1 MIHIKNLAEQTK
13 ITVRTLRYY
22 EQIGLLV
29 SSSKTEG
36 GHRLY
41 TEGDLQKLQQIQFY
55 KNMGYRLSDIKEML
69 TDPEWNWSD
78 GLANQLTFILE
89 EQSRLNEM
97 EQTLRALVS
106 GIAVE
111 EGNQEKAMQH
121 LIKLS
126 LQDKRGLDQYRKS
139 TFTDAELGLWAKL
152 PKMSVG
158 NPESMEW
165 IALVGLLTK
174 YYTCKEPLSS
184 PCVQNVIR
192 RMLEK
197 QEEEYGGQDAFIDK
211 LWEMRKNPSAS
222 EQLGLYP
229 IKTEVLEYMD
239 QAYGIFI
246 SSAEQIS
253 TEEGGRT

>member
-1 MIHIKNLAEQTK
+1 MIHIKNLAEQTN

-22 EQIGLLV
+22 EQIELLV

-41 TEGDLQKLQQIQFY
+41 TEEDLQKLQQIQFY
-55 KNMGYRLSDIKEML
+55 KSMGYRLSDIKEML
-69 TDPEWNWSD
+69 TDPKWNWSA
-78 GLANQLTFILE
+78 GLANQLTYILD
-89 EQSRLNEM
+89 EQSRLTEM
-97 EQTLRALVS
+97 EKTLRALLS

-111 EGNQEKAMQH
+111 EGDQEKAIQK
-121 LIKLS
+121 LIKLT
-126 LQDKRGLDQYRKS
+126 LQDKRRLDQYKKS
-139 TFTDAELGLWAKL
+139 TFTNAELGLWAKL

-165 IALVGLLTK
+165 IGLIGLITK
-174 YYTCKEPLSS
+174 YHTCKKPSS

-197 QEEEYGGQDAFIDK
+197 QEEEYGGEDAFIDK
-211 LWEMRKNPSAS
+211 LWELRKCPSAS

-239 QAYGIFI
+239 QAYEIFI
-246 SSAEQIS
+246 TSV
-253 TEEGGRT
+253 EETSIRQGGHT

>member
-1 MIHIKNLAEQTK
+1 MIHIKNLAEQTN

-111 EGNQEKAMQH
+111 EGNQEKAIQQ

-229 IKTEVLEYMD
+229 IKSEVLEYMD

-246 SSAEQIS
+246 SSVEQTS